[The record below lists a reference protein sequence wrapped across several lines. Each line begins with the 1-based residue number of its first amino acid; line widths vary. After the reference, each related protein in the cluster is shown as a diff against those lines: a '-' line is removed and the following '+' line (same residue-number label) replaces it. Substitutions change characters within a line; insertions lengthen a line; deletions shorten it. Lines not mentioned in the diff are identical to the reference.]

1 MDLAIEHSRGS
12 DLRLQ
17 GPLWDR
23 MCRELERI
31 GRDDLIG
38 QQRTLTH
45 ASGRAPKGGQRALN
59 DVLGRTFP
67 SEEWLHDSRVF
78 RPRPALPSWRLS
90 FQRERIGVIVCT
102 QNVGY
107 LAQKLLTLQIAAGR
121 ETESRW
127 PPSTVDVG
135 VLLVPTEELKAWSR
149 MDSSVTTYRDAL
161 AQNVGL
167 ESVLSAPIALVG
179 LDARSNGTV
188 WEPTSV
194 FPGGSASR

>member
-1 MDLAIEHSRGS
+1 VDLAIEHSRGS

-17 GPLWDR
+17 TPLWDE
-23 MCRELERI
+23 MCRELERV
-31 GRDDLIG
+31 GRDELIAR
-38 QQRTLTH
+38 QQTLTRT
-45 ASGRAPKGGQRALN
+45 SGRSPKGGQRALN
-59 DVLGRTFP
+59 EVLDRTFP
-67 SEEWLHDSRVF
+67 SEGWLHDSRVF
-78 RPRPALPSWRLS
+78 RPRPALPGWRLS
-90 FQRERIGVIVCT
+90 FLRDRVGVVVCT

-127 PPSTVDVG
+127 PPSAVDVG
-135 VLLVPTEELKAWSR
+135 VLIVPTEELKTWSR

-167 ESVLSAPIALVG
+167 ESVLSAPIAIVG
-179 LDARSNGTV
+179 LDARSDGIV